1 MRIVIEM
8 EEGERAA
15 LKAYCTS
22 LNIPYSQLFRILLKL
37 SLDGTIPRDK
47 LESESKAP
55 RPVFNVSIPV
65 HDTKGKTPLTYDERI
80 QVMRRKSES
89 KSWPKGTRHEYVDT
103 PEYKEDIDEYLGI
116 TPTPPADV
124 PRKKGKR

>member
-47 LESESKAP
+47 LESEAKAP
-55 RPVFNVSIPV
+55 RPVFNVSIPE
-65 HDTKGKTPLTYDERI
+65 HDNKGKTPLTYDERKKLM
-80 QVMRRKSES
+80 MRKANS
-89 KSWPKGTRHEYVDT
+89 KSWPEGTRQEYVDT
-103 PEYKEDIDEYLGI
+103 PEYKEDIDAYLEI
-116 TPTPPADV
+116 TPTPPANEA
-124 PRKKGKR
+124 KKRGKR